1 MKNFVL
7 FIIMGLITM
16 NINAQSDK
24 YGRFSKD
31 GFESYGKIENEK
43 VIQLKQAP
51 WFGIETTGNLF
62 NLAELKILYPSEPTK
77 IFGLVKGYKQ
87 AWEGKIPPKFVRWF
101 IKPSSSSASD
111 HDDIVLP
118 KAFDEVKVECE
129 LVIII
134 GKEIENAEEAEAEK
148 AIFGFTVGN
157 DIMGFDE
164 SFVKESGDSPEYKD
178 PSLSAGLKISDRFA
192 PFGPFIHTNINWD
205 NRNFTLTITNKE
217 TKKNIVYKDN
227 TNNLLYSPAK
237 IVSDLSKVIKL
248 NPGDMILTGT
258 SKSFVASQNDIVT
271 VEIDGL
277 GKLTNKI
284 IKK

>member
-1 MKNFVL
+1 MKNYIL
-7 FIIMGLITM
+7 IIIMGLMTM
-16 NINAQSDK
+16 NNYAQSEK

-31 GFESYGKIENEK
+31 EKEFYGKIENEK
-43 VIQLKQAP
+43 VIKLKQAP
-51 WFGIETTGNLF
+51 WIGTESTEEYYNL
-62 NLAELKILYPSEPTK
+62 NELKILYPSEPTK

-87 AWEGKIPPKFVRWF
+87 AWEGKIPPKYVRWF

-111 HDDIVLP
+111 KDDVILP

-192 PFGPFIHTNINWD
+192 PFGPFIYTNIKWD

-217 TKKNIVYKDN
+217 TNKNVVYKDN
-227 TNNLLYSPAK
+227 TNNLLYTPAK

-258 SKSFVASQNDIVT
+258 SKSFVASKNDIVT

-277 GKLTNKI
+277 GKLTNQI